1 MITEIILQILTKI
14 FLLINSMIPDW
25 NLPQQSYS
33 ILTESVGL
41 LMSFDVV
48 FPMSTILF
56 IIVTAVGLEIAIML
70 LKLFRVIR

>member
-25 NLPQQSYS
+25 NLPQQSYD
-33 ILTESVGL
+33 ILSESVGL

-56 IIVTAVGLEIAIML
+56 IIVTAIGLEIAIML